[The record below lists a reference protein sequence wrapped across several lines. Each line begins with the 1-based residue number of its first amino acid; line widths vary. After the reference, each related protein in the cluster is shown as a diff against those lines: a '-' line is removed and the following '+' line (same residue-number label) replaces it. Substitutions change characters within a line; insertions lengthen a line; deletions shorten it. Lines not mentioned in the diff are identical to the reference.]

1 VSAPQGRARRGVCV
15 DVPEPDGEGPKP
27 DDLVRCLACH
37 ATYSHSE
44 TCEDGCP
51 ACGHA
56 AWIAAAIP
64 LPADT
69 APTAAAASVSA

>member
-1 VSAPQGRARRGVCV
+1 MSAPQASSLRGVTV
-15 DVPEPDGEGPKP
+15 DVSEPEGERPRPLP

-37 ATYSHSE
+37 ATYSLSE
-44 TCEDGCP
+44 RCEDGCP

-64 LPADT
+64 LPADA
-69 APTAAAASVSA
+69 APAAAGTSA

>member
-1 VSAPQGRARRGVCV
+1 M
-15 DVPEPDGEGPKP
+15 DVAEPEPETPVP

-37 ATYSHSE
+37 AEYSHAE
-44 TCEDGCP
+44 RREDGCP

-64 LPADT
+64 LPLD
-69 APTAAAASVSA
+69 AAAAPAGASG

>member
-1 VSAPQGRARRGVCV
+1 VSVPQDSSRRGVSV
-15 DVPEPDGEGPKP
+15 DVAEPEPETPVP
-27 DDLVRCLACH
+27 DDLVRCLACQ
-37 ATYSHSE
+37 AAYSQAERS
-44 TCEDGCP
+44 EDGCP

-69 APTAAAASVSA
+69 AAAAAGASA